1 MQVRLQELPR
11 RDWKLVPLM
20 WDAITNEV
28 LFGVT
33 SLTHVDRLVSLF
45 QQTFGYGLEPVLA
58 GKRAF
63 ELATVRSQAVDDSRS
78 SAFIPGVSAG
88 DVAWIPDDTSRDFL
102 GNEFLLWLW
111 WYTDNV
117 SDTVEASGG
126 RAVTFMLARSMTLAC
141 PRGETGT
148 NTIKN
153 EGPSRLPEAK
163 RAVKSGKLP
172 RKVGLT
178 LVHDGEQ
185 FEFMLH
191 ADTLGVGSAKLSR
204 PADDIPQARAKL
216 EDRVR
221 AIRAMNDSILLLFA
235 HFVEERV
242 GKGWI
247 DTLPKMQKW
256 LAEIHN

>member
-1 MQVRLQELPR
+1 
-11 RDWKLVPLM
+11 M

-33 SLTHVDRLVSLF
+33 SLTHVDRFVSLF
-45 QQTFGYGLEPVLA
+45 QQTFGYGLEPVSA
-58 GKRAF
+58 GKRAY

-78 SAFIPGVSAG
+78 SAFIPGVSVD
-88 DVAWIPDDTSRDFL
+88 DVAWIPDDTNRDFL
-102 GNEFLLWLW
+102 GNEFVLWLW
-111 WYTDNV
+111 WFSDTV
-117 SDTVEASGG
+117 SDTIKASDESEI
-126 RAVTFMLARSMTLAC
+126 TFMLARSLTLAC

-148 NTIKN
+148 NTIKH
-153 EGPSRLPEAK
+153 EGPTRLPEAK

-172 RKVGLT
+172 RKAGLI
-178 LVHDGEQ
+178 LVRNCEQ

-191 ADTLGVGSAKLSR
+191 AETLGVGSAKLPR
-204 PADDIPQARAKL
+204 PADDVTQARAKL

-221 AIRAMNDSILLLFA
+221 AIRELNSSIGLLYA
-235 HFVEERV
+235 HFIGIRL

-256 LAEIHN
+256 LAEIQN